1 MISNRHSRSSS
12 EKVNL
17 SVESRVS
24 NSLACA
30 GRRAF
35 LQGACKDIL
44 EVTLSSA
51 IELFKRKSITI

>member
-1 MISNRHSRSSS
+1 MISNQHSRSSS

-17 SVESRVS
+17 SVESQVS
-24 NSLACA
+24 LLACA